1 MACRAAGAGQT
12 YPVAMARSHLTLA
25 ALATSAVAEL
35 DVVGAAP
42 FGSAGRGDFDAA
54 VITGR
59 DGRHWIVR
67 VPRSERAEQ
76 QQSAD
81 LVAVRALSPGVRA
94 RLPFAVTSFAGQT
107 PVDGTRA
114 IVSEFVYG
122 TPVTAAGIDH
132 ALATSIGESIAAIHG
147 LPTSLVTDAGLP
159 SSGSADAHRAALGL
173 IDRAAATGLVPA
185 TLLARWEQAGDDT
198 GLWQFTPTVVNGD
211 LGAASFLASSG
222 DVTGILGWHALR
234 VADPARDLSW
244 VVGIRRDGVA
254 DAVFDAY
261 PRVRGTVDRRLRQ
274 RATLLSE
281 LEVARWLLHGTEQRS
296 TEIVDDA
303 VNMMS
308 RLVDDVT
315 GDMTESISPPTLP
328 VLAVDEVEA
337 LLDRAER
344 VS

>member
-1 MACRAAGAGQT
+1 
-12 YPVAMARSHLTLA
+12 MARSHLTLA

-81 LVAVRALSPGVRA
+81 LVALRALSQGVRA
-94 RLPFAVTSFAGQT
+94 RLPFEVTTFAGQT

-114 IVSEFVYG
+114 VVSEFVYG
-122 TPVTAAGIDH
+122 TPVTLAGIDL
-132 ALATSIGESIAAIHG
+132 ALADSIGQAIAHLHA

-159 SSGSADAHRAALGL
+159 MRTAVDAHRAALA
-173 IDRAAATGLVPA
+173 IVDRAAATGLVPA
-185 TLLARWEQAGDDT
+185 ALLQRWEQAGEDQ
-198 GLWQFTPTVVNGD
+198 GLWQYTPAVVNGD
-211 LGAASFLASSG
+211 LGAGSFLASAG
-222 DVTGILGWHALR
+222 DVTGVLGWHALR
-234 VADPARDLSW
+234 VDDPARDLYW
-244 VVGIRRDGVA
+244 ALGTRRDGIA

-261 PRVRGTVDRRLRQ
+261 TRVRGSVDRRLRQ

-281 LEVARWLLHGTEQRS
+281 LDVARWLLHGTEQRD
-296 TEIVDDA
+296 TTIVDDA
-303 VNMMS
+303 VTMLS
-308 RLVDDVT
+308 RLVDERL
-315 GDMTESISPPTLP
+315 GDATESISPPTLP
-328 VLAVDEVEA
+328 ILAVDEVEA

>member
-1 MACRAAGAGQT
+1 MPRARGGPT

-67 VPRSERAEQ
+67 VPRSETAEQ

-81 LVAVRALSPGVRA
+81 LVALRALSPGVRA
-94 RLPFAVTSFAGQT
+94 RLPFDVTVFAGQA

-114 IVSEFVYG
+114 VVSEFVAG
-122 TPVTAAGIDH
+122 TPVTLGGIDL
-132 ALATSIGESIAAIHG
+132 ALADSIGRAIAAVHA

-159 SSGSADAHRAALGL
+159 TQSAIDAHRAALAL
-173 IDRAAATGLVPA
+173 IDRAAATGLVPTA
-185 TLLARWEQAGDDT
+185 LLTRWERAGEDA
-198 GLWQFTPTVVNGD
+198 GLWQFTPTVVNGE
-211 LGAASFLASSG
+211 LSASSFLASAGEVSG
-222 DVTGILGWHALR
+222 LLGWQGLR
-234 VADPARDLSW
+234 VADPARDLFW
-244 VVGIRRDGVA
+244 VLGTRRDGIV

-261 PRVRGTVDRRLRQ
+261 TTARGTVDRRVRQ

-281 LEVARWLLHGTEQRS
+281 LEVARWLLHGTERRD
-296 TEIVDDA
+296 TAVIDDA
-303 VNMMS
+303 VTMLS
-308 RLVDDVT
+308 RLVDDVA
-315 GDMTESISPPTLP
+315 GNASESISPPTMP
-328 VLAVDEVEA
+328 ILAVDEVEA
-337 LLDRAER
+337 LLDRTER

>member
-1 MACRAAGAGQT
+1 
-12 YPVAMARSHLTLA
+12 MARSHLTLA

-35 DVVGAAP
+35 DLVGAAP
-42 FGSAGRGDFDAA
+42 FGTAGRGDFDTA
-54 VITGR
+54 VVTGR

-81 LVAVRALSPGVRA
+81 LVALRALSQGVRA
-94 RLPFAVTSFAGQT
+94 RLPFEVTAFAGQT

-114 IVSEFVYG
+114 VVSEFVYG
-122 TPVTAAGIDH
+122 TPVTLSGIDLE
-132 ALATSIGESIAAIHG
+132 LAASIGTAIAAVHA

-159 SSGSADAHRAALGL
+159 VQSAVDAHRAALAL
-173 IDRAAATGLVPA
+173 VDRAAATGLVPA
-185 TLLARWEQAGDDT
+185 ALLGRWEQAGEDA

-211 LGAASFLASSG
+211 LGAGSFLASAG
-222 DVTGILGWHALR
+222 DVTGLLGWHGLR
-234 VADPARDLSW
+234 VADPAHDLSW
-244 VVGIRRDGVA
+244 VLGIRREGIA

-261 PRVRGTVDRRLRQ
+261 TRSRGGVDRRLRQ

-281 LEVARWLLHGTEQRS
+281 LEVARWLLHGTEQRDTS
-296 TEIVDDA
+296 IVDDA
-303 VNMMS
+303 VLMMS
-308 RLVDDVT
+308 RLVDDVA
-315 GDMTESISPPTLP
+315 GDASESISPPTLP